1 MAKPAYSLGPHSVR
15 PLRRLGGGLR
25 PLGPP
30 QRQRRGVSA
39 GCGVWVKI
47 RASEAE
53 RAGWHAIAGSVDLTL
68 SDPVRRSVGRR
79 APESRRFGNSLN
91 QIARW
96 ACIRWI
102 RRAT

>member
-1 MAKPAYSLGPHSVR
+1 MMAILIAVRQSRQSVMVIGSLGGECPGRSPGV
-15 PLRRLGGGLR
+15 R

-39 GCGVWVKI
+39 RCGVWVKI

-68 SDPVRRSVGRR
+68 SDPVRRWVGR
-79 APESRRFGNSLN
+79 
-91 QIARW
+91 AR
-96 ACIRWI
+96 
-102 RRAT
+102 T